1 MENVALFQKQAYS
14 LSNSGYTCEKWK
26 YICEK
31 VIDFR
36 QLIECV
42 GLNGRQGLFLDM
54 GEADMGKGA
63 DSVSIIG
70 GADGPT
76 SIFIAR
82 KGGKVKFITRI
93 QNFFRKI
100 KRNRIKRRITANP
113 HTLEEVMELLKREYG
128 AVEVSNQSHN
138 YLEQRRCLKA
148 SLVMRYRPDLIGEL
162 MDLKPPR
169 GEDAEALKVFLGQ
182 IQERN
187 NRAAEIADDIFP
199 LDFHIYEIVR
209 PENGKMQVE
218 VETVWQ
224 VLGGSVSGDRKTMK
238 QLKEVLKKIYLYY
251 GVNEEDIKNE
261 TERYKS
267 LLTILCP

>member
-76 SIFIAR
+76 SIFIA
-82 KGGKVKFITRI
+82 
-93 QNFFRKI
+93 
-100 KRNRIKRRITANP
+100 NP

-138 YLEQRRCLKA
+138 YLEQRR
-148 SLVMRYRPDLIGEL
+148 
-162 MDLKPPR
+162 
-169 GEDAEALKVFLGQ
+169 
-182 IQERN
+182 
-187 NRAAEIADDIFP
+187 
-199 LDFHIYEIVR
+199 
-209 PENGKMQVE
+209 
-218 VETVWQ
+218 
-224 VLGGSVSGDRKTMK
+224 
-238 QLKEVLKKIYLYY
+238 
-251 GVNEEDIKNE
+251 
-261 TERYKS
+261 
-267 LLTILCP
+267 

>member
-76 SIFIAR
+76 SIFI
-82 KGGKVKFITRI
+82 
-93 QNFFRKI
+93 
-100 KRNRIKRRITANP
+100 ANP